1 MKRFMLIMILF
12 TYSIYGQVKTFT
24 LEEAITTALEKNR
37 DVLIAKME
45 VKKADAAVDE
55 AFGYAL
61 PSVDISAS
69 LSHFIEKPKTAFPDF
84 EAMLKNSAYSILFD
98 EGILPEDQ
106 NKFLPMGTKLQSFA
120 QTNNFSSSLEL
131 SQILFNSAV
140 FRGIGASQIY
150 LNLSTEQLK
159 SSVAKTVLSV
169 KKAFYG
175 VLLSQK
181 LLEIVKSSLQNAE
194 ENLAN
199 VKALHAQ
206 GLTSDYDALQVEV
219 MVENIRPKVLEL
231 ENVLQS
237 AKDGFKIVLGL
248 DQKLE
253 IDVVGKISF
262 EETEIPELSQA
273 LALSMDKNFDLKS
286 LETKRNIDEEM
297 IAIERSDYW
306 PTIAAF
312 GSFTY
317 AGSADDWNFNT
328 YNSTTVGLS
337 FSMNLFKGGRVAN
350 KVEQAEIAVRQTDSK
365 ISLTKDYI
373 SSQVKNKL
381 LEIERQKSQINALT
395 RNEELAKK
403 AYDIS
408 VVRYK
413 EGEGTQLEIKNAD
426 MELTTAKT
434 NKLRAVHDYII
445 AVAELDELLGNLSP
459 EYIDY
464 VNKISE

>member
-1 MKRFMLIMILF
+1 MKRFMVVMILF
-12 TYSIYGQVKTFT
+12 TFSVYGQVKTFT
-24 LEEAITTALEKNR
+24 LEEAIKTALEKNR

-45 VKKADAAVDE
+45 VEKADAAVDE

-61 PSVDISAS
+61 PSVDLSAN

-84 EAMLKNSAYSILFD
+84 QAMLTNASYSILFD
-98 EGILPEDQ
+98 EGLLPEDDS
-106 NKFLPMGTKLQSFA
+106 KYLPMGTVLQSFA
-120 QTNNFSSSLEL
+120 QTNNFSSSIQVT
-131 SQILFNSAV
+131 QILFNSAV

-150 LNLSTEQLK
+150 LNLSNEQLK
-159 SSVAKTVLSV
+159 SSVSKTVLNV

-175 VLLSQK
+175 VLLSQQ
-181 LLEIVKSSLQNAE
+181 LLNIIESSLKNAE

-231 ENVLQS
+231 KNVNQS

-248 DQKLE
+248 DQNDE
-253 IDVVGKISF
+253 IEVVGKINF
-262 EETEIPELSQA
+262 EEEVIPELGNAVDIS
-273 LALSMDKNFDLKS
+273 LEKNFDLKT
-286 LETKRNIDEEM
+286 LQTKRNIDEEF

-312 GSFTY
+312 GDFTY

-337 FSMNLFKGGRVAN
+337 FSLNLFKGGRVAN
-350 KVEQAEIAVRQTDSK
+350 KVEQAEIAVKQTDSQ

-373 SSQVKNKL
+373 SSQVKNKI
-381 LEIERQKSQINALT
+381 LEINRQKSQINALT

-434 NKLRAVHDYII
+434 NRLRAVHDYII
-445 AVAELDELLGNLSP
+445 ASAELDDLLGSLLP
-459 EYIDY
+459 EYLEY